1 MKRVIGVT
9 MILSLLLST
18 VVPETSVAAEDIQMN
33 KSEYLVQIKNVSA
46 YQKQKKKW
54 DRKGKIVV
62 NHKNADEK
70 YLDSLQSA
78 VVKLTKK
85 EANCYDSEKNIIIE
99 ENHTVE
105 AQSEKTFK
113 VDNENPLR
121 DVIENTSED
130 EEALASIM
138 QTAVEVPM
146 QEKELS
152 EYTDDPT
159 KFEPIKAIKKTKQN
173 KEIIP
178 WNIACVA
185 GNPAENKY
193 RGKKVK
199 VALIDSGIDTHDELN
214 TRAWVDFSDK
224 VEGYKPTDNSGHGTS
239 MAGVIAARI
248 NGIGFEGI
256 ASDAEIYSV
265 KVLDCENRASVSTIL
280 KALEWCIEN
289 DMDIVNMSFGMD
301 QYSAI
306 LANEIKKAYNH
317 GILLIGA
324 AGNNT
329 KEVQYPA
336 GYPEVISVGSIDK
349 DLKESD
355 FSDNSQVDI
364 VAPGDNVQT
373 TGYLGSYN
381 ITSGTSVAA
390 AHVTGV
396 AAAVKSAEKKVTNTT
411 LKNILVTSG
420 VVLEDGSRLV
430 NYQSA
435 INVLRENKC
444 LTVTESDA
452 KEQISEIIDK
462 ENPYV
467 EAAWYND
474 KWLDGSAASGH
485 YTMINNMDLSYFSK
499 GASNDTEKIHNR
511 WIVADSAYRADSI
524 EQLSASGAGNG
535 YRNSSGAVASSG
547 TKINSPYHAK
557 SQYALSDV
565 TNHLEFLYELARR
578 RLILGSALDLTATNY
593 SGNTYYSVPITQIMK
608 RRIIVDLNV
617 LYNNLTNQYAG
628 TSVNITKTTS
638 KGYMV
643 LGLFLHLVQD
653 LQAHRAKVTA
663 GMLYSKSDGTEYYGY
678 NTMVSSA
685 ADSKIN
691 GGDIDGISA
700 SNFDK
705 YWALYNAI
713 KSKGS
718 IPMIRLKDFMKNA
731 NRISVSYGGK
741 TYYCTTAAAAY
752 EDNPYFYQKRF
763 ETALSF
769 SRAYIDRMN
778 GDTGNTSKE
787 ITYYYADDAVPLYE
801 SSCSTFY

>member
-1 MKRVIGVT
+1 
-9 MILSLLLST
+9 
-18 VVPETSVAAEDIQMN
+18 
-33 KSEYLVQIKNVSA
+33 
-46 YQKQKKKW
+46 
-54 DRKGKIVV
+54 
-62 NHKNADEK
+62 
-70 YLDSLQSA
+70 
-78 VVKLTKK
+78 
-85 EANCYDSEKNIIIE
+85 
-99 ENHTVE
+99 
-105 AQSEKTFK
+105 
-113 VDNENPLR
+113 
-121 DVIENTSED
+121 
-130 EEALASIM
+130 M
-138 QTAVEVPM
+138 QEAVEVPV
-146 QEKELS
+146 QEKKTS

-159 KFEPIKAIKKTKQN
+159 KFKPLKAVTKANQN
-173 KEIIP
+173 NEIIP

-185 GNPAENKY
+185 GNSAENKY
-193 RGKKVK
+193 RGKRVK
-199 VALIDSGIDTHDELN
+199 VAVIDSGIDTHDELN
-214 TRAWVDFSDK
+214 TKAWVDFSNK
-224 VEGYKPTDNSGHGTS
+224 VKGYKPTDNSGHGTS
-239 MAGVIAARI
+239 MAGVIAARM
-248 NGIGFEGI
+248 NGIGFQGI
-256 ASDAEIYSV
+256 ASDSEIYSV
-265 KVLDCENRASVSTIL
+265 KVLDCENTASVSTII

-289 DMDIVNMSFGMD
+289 DVDIVNMSFGMN

-306 LANEIKKAYNH
+306 LADEIAKAYNH

-329 KEVQYPA
+329 KKVQYPA
-336 GYPEVISVGSIDK
+336 AYPEVISVGSIDK

-355 FSDNSQVDI
+355 FSENSQVDI
-364 VAPGDNVQT
+364 VAPGDDVQT

-381 ITSGTSVAA
+381 ITSGTSIAA

-396 AAAVKSAEKKVTNTT
+396 AAAVKSSERKVTNAT
-411 LKNILVTSG
+411 LKYILTTSG
-420 VVLEDGSRLV
+420 VELEDGSRLV

-435 INVLRENKC
+435 ISALKKNKV
-444 LTVTESDA
+444 LTVTETDT
-452 KEQISEIIDK
+452 KEQISETIDK

-524 EQLSASGAGNG
+524 EQLSASGTGNG

-547 TKINSPYHAK
+547 TYTYSPYHAK
-557 SQYALSDV
+557 SQYSLGDV

-578 RLILGSALDLTATNY
+578 RLILGSALDLVATNY
-593 SGNTYYSVPITQIMK
+593 SGNTYYSVPIPQIMK

-617 LYNNLTNQYAG
+617 LYNNLTYQYAG

-643 LGLFLHLVQD
+643 LGVFLHLVQD

-685 ADSKIN
+685 TDSRIN
-691 GGDIDGISA
+691 AGYIDGMSVP
-700 SNFDK
+700 NYDK

-718 IPMIRLKDFMKNA
+718 IPMIRLKDFMKNTSS
-731 NRISVSYGGK
+731 IPVSYGGK
-741 TYYCTTAAAAY
+741 TYYCTAAAAY

-778 GDTGNTSKE
+778 GDTGSTSKE
-787 ITYYYADDAVPLYE
+787 ITYYYADDAVPLYA
-801 SSCSTFY
+801 SVCSAFY